1 MTVASLNL
9 VKKITAVF
17 EAGGYLFFV
26 IMNINYKTYNCN
38 N

>member
-1 MTVASLNL
+1 MTVASYRRLKDNR
-9 VKKITAVF
+9 TNA
-17 EAGGYLFFV
+17 AGRLSFFV